1 MSKPSFLPDT
11 CHEGRDKAYLDID
24 RFINEGMSG
33 GSVFRFHHLANIEE
47 EAKDQEQEAPPSG
60 S

>member
-1 MSKPSFLPDT
+1 MTNPSFLPDT
-11 CHEGRDKAYLDID
+11 CHEGRDKACFDVD

-33 GSVFRFHHLANIEE
+33 GSVHRRHHKANIEE
-47 EAKDQEQEAPPSG
+47 AMDLEQEAPPAG